1 VLAAA
6 ASASRALRTGAL
18 VEQAIEPGWQR
29 KHKLIKAVVKWATVA
44 PTGRGA
50 DRIGIEY
57 VTWRA

>member
-1 VLAAA
+1 MC
-6 ASASRALRTGAL
+6 TGAL